1 MCEATN
7 PEENENNNVNENFNT
22 DDEDENVELEND
34 EDEELTSAEL
44 LALNEELDA
53 LNLVIDEMESKRES
67 IHTQLLELL
76 QSTRDVRKEFQ
87 EQKEMSDSM
96 KDIDLDSESK
106 TTE

>member
-7 PEENENNNVNENFNT
+7 PEENENNNVNEM
-22 DDEDENVELEND
+22 DDEDEDVELEDD

-44 LALNEELDA
+44 LALNHELDT

-87 EQKEMSDSM
+87 EQKEMSDSI
-96 KDIDLDSESK
+96 KDIDLDSASK
-106 TTE
+106 PKATE